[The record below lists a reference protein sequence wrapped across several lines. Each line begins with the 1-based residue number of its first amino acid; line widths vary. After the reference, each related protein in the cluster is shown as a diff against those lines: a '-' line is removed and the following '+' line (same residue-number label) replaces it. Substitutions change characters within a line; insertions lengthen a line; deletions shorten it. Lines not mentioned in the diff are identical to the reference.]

1 MADMEMIDIRRAAKK
16 TGVTS
21 RTLRHYDSIGL
32 LAPAEVSHDGRRFY
46 GEDELLRLQHILVLR
61 ELGVDLAT
69 TARLL
74 DGEPGNAVGLLREHL
89 AALTAQRDRLTR
101 LATTVARTVDAL
113 EKGNAMTIEELFDG
127 FAHKRYEPE
136 ARDRWGDEAVDR
148 SNANWERLG
157 DAGKKQH
164 MRTDQEI
171 VEALGAAARIK
182 LAADSDEVQDVVA
195 RHFAWLT
202 QIWTPNAEAYV
213 SLTQMYVDDERF
225 RMHYDEVAPGAAG
238 LLRDAAAIYAAKH
251 LI

>member
-1 MADMEMIDIRRAAKK
+1 MGGGSMAKRSCFACN
-16 TGVTS
+16 T
-21 RTLRHYDSIGL
+21 
-32 LAPAEVSHDGRRFY
+32 
-46 GEDELLRLQHILVLR
+46 LVLR

-74 DGEPGNAVGLLREHL
+74 DGEPGHAVGLLREHL

-182 LAADSDEVQDVVA
+182 LPADSDEVQDVVA

-225 RMHYDEVAPGAAG
+225 RMHYDEAAPGAAG

>member
-1 MADMEMIDIRRAAKK
+1 MPTIDIRRVAKK

-21 RTLRHYDSIGL
+21 RTLRHYDDIGL
-32 LAPAEVSHDGRRFY
+32 LKPAEVSHDGRRWY
-46 GEDELLRLQHILVLR
+46 GDEELLRLQHILVLR

-69 TARLL
+69 AARVLAVAP
-74 DGEPGNAVGLLREHL
+74 DDAVGLLKDHL

-101 LATTVARTVDAL
+101 LATTVSRTIDAL
-113 EKGNAMTIEELFDG
+113 EKGNAMTTEELFDG

-225 RMHYDEVAPGAAG
+225 RMHYDEVTPGAAG